1 MLNIN
6 PAEDGVAIIRL
17 PSNPEINDFKDARDF
32 INNAQELKEIRLDL
46 KDVSFL
52 QSKFIAELI
61 AIKKLTTSK
70 NSKLI
75 LTNVQEGV
83 FQMLEISNLI
93 DHFSIGKDFRSY
105 TTNELM
111 YLIMDPELNDSVIE
125 FIANNFND
133 NYRKLVEEF
142 LTSEDPIL
150 IEASVMIIGKS
161 HTFDMVEEVKKCLKS
176 PFPNVVR
183 GAILVLGWFGEED
196 CKDEIYEFL
205 KSEHIDVAEAAAATI
220 SLLADENDS
229 IAIKEYLESPDER
242 LRRIAIQALSLIND
256 DFSYQFLVE
265 HLAKETDEQLRTQLA
280 KAISYYNKPEV
291 PGLLLGMLSENSLK
305 IREAAASS
313 LVRIKATDKIDD
325 ILALVSDKDV
335 WVAYFAVKAVGEL
348 CKSQKCVD
356 ILIKNYPKVD
366 MQVKIAIIGALGNIG
381 IDCSEFIFQLVEDE
395 NEDIRKEALN
405 SLAMINSDMSI
416 EAAYNALK
424 DKSWVV
430 RFKAIEIIED
440 KKPADYK
447 DKLRDLVKTETN
459 RYVREKI
466 QSIVGEL

>member
-1 MLNIN
+1 MANIN
-6 PAEDGVAIIRL
+6 PTENGVVVIKI
-17 PSNPEINDFKDARDF
+17 PGNPEINDFKDARDF
-32 INNAQELKEIRLDL
+32 INNSQGLKEIRLDL

-61 AIKKLTTSK
+61 AIKKLSTLK

-105 TTNELM
+105 EPNELI
-111 YLIMDPELNDSVIE
+111 YLLMDPELNDSVIE
-125 FIANNFND
+125 FIANNFDDTFRN
-133 NYRKLVEEF
+133 LIAEF
-142 LTSEDPIL
+142 LKSEDPIL
-150 IEASVMIIGKS
+150 IEAAVMIIGKS
-161 HTFDMVEEVKKCLKS
+161 HSFDMVEEVKKCLTS

-196 CKDEIYEFL
+196 CKGEIYQFL

-256 DFSYQFLVE
+256 DFSYKFLLE
-265 HLAKETDEQLRTQLA
+265 HLGREKDEQLRTQLA

-291 PGLLLGMLSENSLK
+291 PGILLSMLSENSIK

-325 ILALVSDKDV
+325 ILELVSDKDV
-335 WVAYFAVKAVGEL
+335 WVAYFAVKAVGAL

-356 ILIKNYPKVD
+356 VLVKNYPKVD
-366 MQVKIAIIGALGNIG
+366 TQVKIAIIEALGNIG
-381 IDCSEFIFQLVEDE
+381 LDCSEFIFQLVEDE

-405 SLAMINSDMSI
+405 SLALINSDMAA
-416 EAAYNALK
+416 EAAYNALN
-424 DKSWVV
+424 DKIWVV

-447 DKLRDLVKTETN
+447 DKLKDFLKTETN